1 MESDPVIRQPVRS
14 RILKKMTQPTPRIS
28 PIAWKAACH
37 CSTEPKV
44 RAAASRKP
52 VGAGRIDLRI
62 VHDRNLDLIQ
72 GRRLV
77 HGGDEGGHDA
87 ADALSLLRIERMRRG
102 LAPARL
108 CRLGSPGG
116 APPLP
121 AQPAA
126 RRKLRM
132 AALRCVRISGL
143 GSEHERRDHERDTHR
158 KRARH
163 RFAHCRAS

>member
-1 MESDPVIRQPVRS
+1 MI
-14 RILKKMTQPTPRIS
+14 QPTPRIS

-37 CSTEPKV
+37 CSTEPKDSV
-44 RAAASRKP
+44 RAAASGEP
-52 VGAGRIDLRI
+52 VGAGRIALRI

-77 HGGDEGGHDA
+77 HGGDEGSHDA

-102 LAPARL
+102 LAPTRL

-116 APPLP
+116 APPTP

-126 RRKLRM
+126 RR
-132 AALRCVRISGL
+132 
-143 GSEHERRDHERDTHR
+143 
-158 KRARH
+158 
-163 RFAHCRAS
+163 